1 MTYDFD
7 IAYDCPVQ
15 ELFVLLDSFDL
26 KIESWESIG
35 PGGGNPNIT
44 ISGTPENASTESQRY
59 RAKTDSKT
67 ISES

>member
-35 PGGGNPNIT
+35 PGGGNPNIE
-44 ISGTPENASTESQRY
+44 ISGTPENIEQFKEFY
-59 RAKTDSKT
+59 NK
-67 ISES
+67 